1 MADILDSYKPRDI
14 SDYTKNSINGDGVF
28 DKMMQAAECHIQDE
42 YKHNR
47 ITGSNY
53 ATVYMQV
60 MNTIIQTA
68 SQFTL
73 AQDTTLLE
81 LEKLKFE
88 REKLKF
94 EIEKLKAE
102 TDLAKANI
110 KLAEAQLELERNKL
124 PLLLAQ
130 IAAEQAKTRDVIDN
144 GEEVREGETSN
155 IHGLSRVQIDIHRKS
170 IDTANKNEALTLAK
184 ELCVNPFSI
193 IESSEGIGASFY
205 GLNGGN
211 VVSYLNE
218 VRKAYGMTE
227 LNTTTYAGE
236 HAKYK
241 DKWAPGKSI
250 AEDNDTD
257 SSED

>member
-42 YKHNR
+42 YKKNR
-47 ITGSNY
+47 ITGANY
-53 ATVYMQV
+53 AQTYMQI
-60 MNTIIQTA
+60 MNTVIQTA
-68 SQFTL
+68 AQFTL
-73 AQDTTLLE
+73 TQDNSLLE

-88 REKLKF
+88 KEKLKF

-102 TDLAKANI
+102 TDLAKANVD
-110 KLAEAQLELERNKL
+110 LAKAQLEIEKAKM
-124 PLLLAQ
+124 PLILAQ

-144 GEEVREGETSN
+144 GEECYEGEISN
-155 IHGLSRVQIDIHRKS
+155 IHGTAKWQIEQTKHA
-170 IDTANKNEALTLAK
+170 IDSGKKAAAVTLAK
-184 ELCVNPFSI
+184 EFCTVPFTT
-193 IESSEGIGASFY
+193 IESAEGIGASYY
-205 GLNGGN
+205 GLNGSNTVG
-211 VVSYLNE
+211 YLNE
-218 VRKAYGMTE
+218 LRKAYGMPE

-236 HAKYK
+236 HAKYR

-250 AEDNDTD
+250 ADDDSE

>member
-1 MADILDSYKPRDI
+1 MTDILDSYKPRDI
-14 SDYTKNSINGDGVF
+14 SNYTKNSINGDGVF

-102 TDLAKANI
+102 TDLAKANVD
-110 KLAEAQLELERNKL
+110 LAKAQLEIEKAKL
-124 PLLLAQ
+124 PLILAQ
-130 IAAEQAKTRDVIDN
+130 IATEQAKTRDVIDN
-144 GEEVREGETSN
+144 GEECYEGEISN
-155 IHGLSRVQIDIHRKS
+155 IHGMGKWQIKQTEAG
-170 IDTANKNEALTLAK
+170 IDTGNKAAAVTLAK
-184 ELCVNPFSI
+184 EFCTVPFTT
-193 IESSEGIGASFY
+193 IESAEGIGASFY
-205 GLNGGN
+205 GLNGSN
-211 VVSYLNE
+211 TVSYLNE
-218 VRKAYGMTE
+218 LRKAYGMPE

-236 HAKYK
+236 HAKYR

-250 AEDNDTD
+250 ADDDSE

>member
-14 SDYTKNSINGDGVF
+14 SDYTKNSVNGDGVF

-73 AQDTTLLE
+73 AQDTTWLE
-81 LEKLKFE
+81 LEKLKLE
-88 REKLKF
+88 REKLAY
-94 EIEKLKAE
+94 EMEKLKAE
-102 TDLAKANI
+102 TELAKAQCEI
-110 KLAEAQLELERNKL
+110 AKTQIEVEK
-124 PLLLAQ
+124 AQ
-130 IAAEQAKTRDVIDN
+130 IPLIKAQTLVEQSKVMDVIES
-144 GEEVREGETSN
+144 GEPIYEGDKTN
-155 IHGLSRVQIDIHRKS
+155 IHGIGRGQLDTSIKA
-170 IDTANKNEALTLAK
+170 IDTATKNEAVTLAK
-184 ELCVNPFSI
+184 EFCTGPFSI

-211 VVSYLNE
+211 TIAYLNE
-218 VRKAYGMTE
+218 LRKAYGMPE
-227 LNTTTYAGE
+227 INTTTYAGE

-250 AEDNDTD
+250 ADDNDD
-257 SSED
+257 SDDNN

>member
-1 MADILDSYKPRDI
+1 MADLLDTYTPRNI

-47 ITGSNY
+47 ITGANY
-53 ATVYMQV
+53 AQTYMQV
-60 MNTIIQTA
+60 MNTVIQTA
-68 SQFTL
+68 AQFTL
-73 AQDTTLLE
+73 TQDNSLLE

-102 TDLAKANI
+102 TDLAKANVD
-110 KLAEAQLELERNKL
+110 LAKAQLEIEKAKM
-124 PLLLAQ
+124 PLILAQ
-130 IAAEQAKTRDVIDN
+130 IATEQAKTRDVIDN
-144 GEEVREGETSN
+144 GEECYEGEISN
-155 IHGLSRVQIDIHRKS
+155 IHGTAKWQIEQTKHA
-170 IDTANKNEALTLAK
+170 IDSGKKAAAVALAK
-184 ELCVNPFSI
+184 EFCTVPFTT
-193 IESSEGIGASFY
+193 IESAEGIGASFY
-205 GLNGGN
+205 GLNGSN
-211 VVSYLNE
+211 TVSYLNE
-218 VRKAYGMTE
+218 LRKAYGMPE

-236 HAKYK
+236 HAKYR

-250 AEDNDTD
+250 ADDDSE